1 MPDARAL
8 RRALF
13 VTQHGNVSW
22 DGVLRGTGVIALL
35 GIPAVLLLPIEFGGL
50 AGFVLV
56 SIWVNGPLGIFLPAT
71 YEPILMLF
79 GRLYPPV
86 LIAFL
91 GILGVL
97 YVEYLNYHLYSR
109 LLHLEAF
116 QVVRQ
121 SRAVS
126 RVVRLFDRAPFFT
139 VWLCSWS
146 PLPYWTVRILGPL
159 TRYPI
164 RRYLLATLLGRFPRL
179 WFFAALGTWWKVD
192 LSVLVLISVAS
203 IAVAVIVFGWRRGRV
218 SAVRKEALAGSPAG
232 GA

>member
-1 MPDARAL
+1 MPAVQTL

-13 VTQHGNVSW
+13 VKQYGNVTW
-22 DGVLRGTGVIALL
+22 DGVLRGTGVLALL
-35 GIPAVLLLPIEFGGL
+35 GLPGAVLLPIDFGAL
-50 AGFVLV
+50 TGFVLV

-71 YEPILMLF
+71 YEPLLMLF
-79 GRLYPPV
+79 GRLYPPL
-86 LIAFL
+86 LIGFL

-97 YVEYLNYHLYSR
+97 YVEYLNYHLYAK

-116 QVVRQ
+116 RVVRQ
-121 SRAVS
+121 SKAVR

-164 RRYLLATLLGRFPRL
+164 RRYLLATFLGRFPRL
-179 WFFAALGTWWKVD
+179 WFFAALGTWWQID
-192 LSVLVLISVAS
+192 LSVLVVISAAS
-203 IAVAVIVFGWRRGRV
+203 IVVAVVVFGWRRAHGAAGGR
-218 SAVRKEALAGSPAG
+218 RALAGSPAAG
-232 GA
+232 G